1 MHAAFELQQIL
12 ACVWGWPVLHS
23 VLIDSRF
30 KNKKALL
37 SRVLLRSLWK
47 FREGLL
53 TPLVKSD
60 HIFAGPSSGHRNNS
74 WGYNKHDDTPLCS
87 ADGHKAHFVIL
98 IKVRGNDIQT
108 PMQTSWNWPWVDSA
122 AGKQFAEQIGFT
134 ASIQFVMKSFS
145 HRKKRIAVP
154 KWKHF
159 M

>member
-1 MHAAFELQQIL
+1 M
-12 ACVWGWPVLHS
+12 PVLHS

-30 KNKKALL
+30 KKEKALL
-37 SRVLLRSLWK
+37 SRVLLRPLWK

-108 PMQTSWNWPWVDSA
+108 PMQTSWNWPWVDTA
-122 AGKQFAEQIGFT
+122 AGKQFTEQIEL
-134 ASIQFVMKSFS
+134 FS
-145 HRKKRIAVP
+145 LHTVP
-154 KWKHF
+154 MDLHIWEQYCLIPLQWCDTCES
-159 M
+159 